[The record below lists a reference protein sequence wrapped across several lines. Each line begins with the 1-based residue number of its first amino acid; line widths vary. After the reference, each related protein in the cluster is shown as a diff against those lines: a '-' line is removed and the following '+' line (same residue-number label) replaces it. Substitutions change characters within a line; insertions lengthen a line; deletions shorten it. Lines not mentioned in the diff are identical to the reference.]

1 MHGLP
6 ASELERTLES
16 GILNGLAAGV
26 AMGLF
31 MMLASATW
39 GHAGA
44 FTPFYRIAAVLD
56 RAAFDISLEE
66 AATGSRFWFEPQT
79 ALPGACVHLALAAVF
94 GVPFVLLAH
103 DGRGARPLA
112 LVLAGAAWGLVVAA
126 VMVPVLRLAGRSV
139 GGGALVAELPAQL
152 GWPTYLGMHLV
163 YGLALGAVVALRV
176 ILRARFGPAPERPVP
191 GGEPDGLPPFR
202 TG

>member
-16 GILNGLAAGV
+16 GILTGLAAGV

-66 AATGSRFWFEPQT
+66 AATGSPFWFEPQT
-79 ALPGACVHLALAAVF
+79 ALPGACVHLALAGFF
-94 GVPFVLLAH
+94 GMLFVLLARE
-103 DGRGARPLA
+103 GRGASAAA
-112 LVLAGAAWGLVVAA
+112 LVLAGVAWGLVVAV
-126 VMVPVLRLAGRSV
+126 VMVPVLGLVGREV
-139 GGGALVAELPAQL
+139 GGGALVADLPAEL
-152 GWPTYLGMHLV
+152 GWPTYVAMHLV
-163 YGLALGAVVALRV
+163 YGLALGAVVALRATW
-176 ILRARFGPAPERPVP
+176 RRHA
-191 GGEPDGLPPFR
+191 
-202 TG
+202 

>member
-1 MHGLP
+1 VHGLP
-6 ASELERTLES
+6 SSELERTLES

-26 AMGLF
+26 PMGLF

-56 RAAFDISLEE
+56 RAAFDISLEQ

-79 ALPGACVHLALAAVF
+79 ALPGVCVHLALAAVF
-94 GVPFVLLAH
+94 GVVFVLLAH
-103 DGRGARPLA
+103 EGRGARPLA
-112 LVLAGAAWGLVVAA
+112 LLLAGAAWGLLVAA

-139 GGGALVAELPAQL
+139 GGGDLVAEVPGQL

-163 YGLALGAVVALRV
+163 YGLALGALVAV
-176 ILRARFGPAPERPVP
+176 RAAARRRA
-191 GGEPDGLPPFR
+191 
-202 TG
+202 

>member
-6 ASELERTLES
+6 GSELEHTLET
-16 GILNGLAAGV
+16 GILTGLAVGV
-26 AMGLF
+26 PMGLF

-56 RAAFDISLEE
+56 RAAYDISLEQ
-66 AATGSRFWFEPQT
+66 AATGSRFWLEPQT
-79 ALPGACVHLALAAVF
+79 ALPGVCIHLGLASLF
-94 GVPFVLLAH
+94 GMLFVLLTH
-103 DGRGARPLA
+103 EGRGARPLA
-112 LVLAGAAWGLVVAA
+112 LVLAGVAWGLVVA
-126 VMVPVLRLAGRSV
+126 VLMLPVLRLVGRSV

-163 YGLALGAVVALRV
+163 YGLTLGGVVALRAAR
-176 ILRARFGPAPERPVP
+176 RAHA
-191 GGEPDGLPPFR
+191 
-202 TG
+202 